1 MKLKQ
6 LSIFLENSPGRLYEA
21 TQAFGEAGINLRSL
35 CISDTSDFGVLR
47 ILVSDIQ
54 KARRV
59 VMEKQMPARVDDVVA
74 AEIEDVPGSL
84 ARLLR
89 PFKESRVNVEYMYAL
104 AGTSSGKAVMVFRF
118 SDNDRA
124 IEILRRHNVRI
135 LDADTFGILEGA
147 GQGPGESEG

>member
-54 KARRV
+54 RARRV
-59 VMEKQMPARVDDVVA
+59 VMEKQLPARVDDVIA
-74 AEIEDVPGSL
+74 AEIEDTPGSL

-124 IEILRRHNVRI
+124 IEILREHNVRI

-147 GQGPGESEG
+147 GPPGETTG